1 MKRWALLA
9 SGILVGALAGA
20 SLNMGVLLLGSKLMP
35 NPPGVDVNDPAS
47 INAHIHEYSV
57 LQLLVP
63 FLAHALGTLLGAFLA
78 ARFNRGTGL
87 SLTAALVVGALFLFG
102 GISAIVMIPSAP
114 LWFDALD
121 LLVAYVPMAL
131 LGYALAKGGAAVA
144 QNNLARQH

>member
-1 MKRWALLA
+1 MKRWALLFP
-9 SGILVGALAGA
+9 GILVGALVGA
-20 SLNMGVLLLGSKLMP
+20 TLNMGVILAGSKLMP
-35 NPPGVDVNDPAS
+35 APPGVDVNDPAS

-63 FLAHALGTLLGAFLA
+63 FLAHALGTLAGAFLA

-87 SLTAALVVGALFLFG
+87 GLLAAQVVGALFLFG
-102 GISAIVMIPSAP
+102 GISMVVMIPNAP

-131 LGYALAKGGAAVA
+131 LGYALAGSKVPAA
-144 QNNLARQH
+144 QNEFATQS

>member
-1 MKRWALLA
+1 MKRWALLVP
-9 SGILVGALAGA
+9 GILVGALAGA
-20 SLNMGVLLLGSKLMP
+20 TLNMGVLLLGSKLMP

-63 FLAHALGTLLGAFLA
+63 FLAHALGTLAGAFLA

-87 SLTAALVVGALFLFG
+87 GLLAALVVGALFLFG
-102 GISAIVMIPSAP
+102 GISMVMVIPNAP

-121 LLVAYVPMAL
+121 LVLAYLPMAF
-131 LGYALAKGGAAVA
+131 LGARLA
-144 QNNLARQH
+144 ARLRP

>member
-1 MKRWALLA
+1 MKRWALLVP
-9 SGILVGALAGA
+9 GILVGALAGA
-20 SLNMGVLLLGSKLMP
+20 TLNMGVLLLGSKLMP

-63 FLAHALGTLLGAFLA
+63 FLAHALGTLAGAFLA

-87 SLTAALVVGALFLFG
+87 GLLAALVVGALFLFG
-102 GISAIVMIPSAP
+102 GISMVMVIPNAP

-121 LLVAYVPMAL
+121 LVLAYVPMAL
-131 LGYALAKGGAAVA
+131 LGYALAGAKAPAV
-144 QNNLARQH
+144 QNESATRG

>member
-1 MKRWALLA
+1 MKRWALLVP
-9 SGILVGALAGA
+9 GILVGALAGA
-20 SLNMGVLLLGSKLMP
+20 TLNMGVLLLGSKLMP

-63 FLAHALGTLLGAFLA
+63 FLAHALGTLAGAFLA

-87 SLTAALVVGALFLFG
+87 GLLAALVVGALFLFG
-102 GISAIVMIPSAP
+102 GISTGMMIPNAP

-121 LLVAYVPMAL
+121 LVVAYLPMAF
-131 LGYALAKGGAAVA
+131 LGARLA
-144 QNNLARQH
+144 ARLRP

>member
-1 MKRWALLA
+1 MKRWALLVP
-9 SGILVGALAGA
+9 GILVGALAGA
-20 SLNMGVLLLGSKLMP
+20 TLNMGVLLLGSKLMP

-63 FLAHALGTLLGAFLA
+63 FLAHALGTFAGAFLA

-87 SLTAALVVGALFLFG
+87 GLLAALVVGALFLFG
-102 GISAIVMIPSAP
+102 GISMVMVIPNAP

-121 LLVAYVPMAL
+121 LVLAYVPMAL
-131 LGYALAKGGAAVA
+131 LGYALAGAKAPAV
-144 QNNLARQH
+144 QNESATRG